1 MMIFKRI
8 AVSIALVNLIFVSNV
23 SAGNQDRVGQAGAS
37 SLLINPWAR
46 STGMG
51 MANTANATGVEAM
64 NLNVAGTAF
73 TRKTEILFS
82 HSIHLSGSG
91 ININSFGLTQKAGDA
106 GVIGLSVMSMNFGDI
121 MRTTVDQPEGGL
133 GTFSPN
139 YLTIAASYAKEFSN
153 SIYGGMALRIVS
165 ESINNV
171 GAQGVAIDAGVRY
184 VTGENDKIKFG
195 IALRN
200 VGPKMSYKGSGLN
213 IRGVVRS
220 TDANLTFNQQSEPF
234 ELPSL
239 LNIGGSYDL
248 DLALDH
254 KLTIAGNFTSNSFTK
269 DQFMLG
275 TEYDFKKI
283 FQLRAGYVYESGLF
297 NNEQRQTVYTG
308 PAAGF
313 SVQIPLGKGGA
324 NLNLDYSYR
333 TTNPFAGTH
342 CLGMRIN
349 L

>member
-1 MMIFKRI
+1 MMIFKKI
-8 AVSIALVNLIFVSNV
+8 AVSLAVINFLFLSDLM
-23 SAGNQDRVGQAGAS
+23 AGNQDRVGQAGAQ

-51 MANTANATGVEAM
+51 MANTASATGVEAL

-73 TRKTEILFS
+73 TRKTEVAFS
-82 HSIHLSGSG
+82 HSMHLVGSE
-91 ININSFGLTQKAGDA
+91 ISINSFGLTQKVGDA
-106 GVIGLSVMSMNFGDI
+106 GVLGLSVMSMDFGDI
-121 MRTTVDQPEGGL
+121 MRTTVNQPEGGL

-139 YLTIAASYAKEFSN
+139 YLNITASYAKEFSN

-165 ESINNV
+165 ETINNV

-213 IRGVVRS
+213 IRGAVR
-220 TDANLTFNQQSEPF
+220 TTGDNLTFNQQSEPF

-239 LNIGGSYDL
+239 LNIGGSYDIN
-248 DLALDH
+248 LAQDH
-254 KLTIAGNFTSNSFTK
+254 DLTINGNFTSNSFTK

-275 TEYDFKKI
+275 LEYDFRNI
-283 FQLRAGYVYESGLF
+283 FQLRGGYVYEAGLLDDV
-297 NNEQRQTVYTG
+297 QRQTAYTG

-313 SVQIPLGKGGA
+313 SLQIPLSKGGA
-324 NLNLDYSYR
+324 YMNLDYSYR

-342 CLGMRIN
+342 CIGLRMN